1 MELLHDAGMAVIY
14 RVERDEGQP
23 PPIPTRLVERTRQ
36 PFGEMTVGVTRFY
49 SAAATGKTVSRLI
62 ELWRDDSISV
72 RDICRI
78 GETYYNIQQIATAAN
93 DDGLLVTRLTLEETN
108 GSAWEG
114 YANGGNDQK

>member
-1 MELLHDAGMAVIY
+1 MNLLHDAGMAVIY
-14 RVERDEGQP
+14 RVDSDEGGP
-23 PPIPTRLVERTRQ
+23 PPVSVRLVEKTRQ

-49 SAAATGKTVSRLI
+49 SAAAAGMTVSRLI

-78 GETYYNIQQIATAAN
+78 GERFYNIQQAVPAEN
-93 DDGLLVTRLTLEETN
+93 DEGLLITRLTLEETD

-114 YANGGNDQK
+114 YADGC